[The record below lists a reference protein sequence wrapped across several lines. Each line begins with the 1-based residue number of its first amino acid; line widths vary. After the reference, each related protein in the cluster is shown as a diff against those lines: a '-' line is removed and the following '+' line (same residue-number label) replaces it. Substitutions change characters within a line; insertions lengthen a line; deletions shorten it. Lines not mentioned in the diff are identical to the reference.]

1 MRSRRGS
8 WNVDRGM
15 GKEDGGVGSEEWG
28 RRRSKGGKIHCHCQ
42 NKFSFWN
49 PLKISFEAKLL
60 EKCKRR
66 TKKLNKN
73 TQKIRKN
80 WRRRRRPSKE
90 AKNGMGEG
98 RRESERRG
106 AQEELSWATAAEKTG
121 KNWKYYK
128 TFVIISVAFIVGAPR
143 LSLALL
149 TFPFSCPRTRHS
161 TLASCSPSIRQFS
174 NCSKAVKKLNFF
186 RPIAINAARR
196 VGVDLR
202 TNPNRN
208 PTHNTTQHAQQ
219 HTTTHTQQRT
229 QGNTNRGRTEAQTEA
244 QTLDCPH
251 NCCVNRTWTRPCC
264 TLTTSP
270 RALQCL
276 QWVQWVCVGIRM
288 VYRLWISHRLS
299 RVGWCYDI
307 CG

>member
-80 WRRRRRPSKE
+80 WRRRRRPSRE
-90 AKNGMGEG
+90 AKKGKEEG

-149 TFPFSCPRTRHS
+149 TFPFSCPPYPAFNTGQLFS
-161 TLASCSPSIRQFS
+161 IYSPILQLLESGE
-174 NCSKAVKKLNFF
+174 KVKFLS
-186 RPIAINAARR
+186 
-196 VGVDLR
+196 
-202 TNPNRN
+202 PNRHQCGTPRGRRFAN
-208 PTHNTTQHAQQ
+208 KPKQKPNTQHYTT
-219 HTTTHTQQRT
+219 HTTTYTGQHK
-229 QGNTNRGRTEAQTEA
+229 QGTHRGTNRSTNTWLPAQLLR
-244 QTLDCPH
+244 QQNLNPTLLYPDHIATCI
-251 NCCVNRTWTRPCC
+251 
-264 TLTTSP
+264 
-270 RALQCL
+270 A
-276 QWVQWVCVGIRM
+276 VCAMSV
-288 VYRLWISHRLS
+288 
-299 RVGWCYDI
+299 
-307 CG
+307 CGYSNGL

>member
-8 WNVDRGM
+8 WNVDRGI

-80 WRRRRRPSKE
+80 WRRRRRPSRE
-90 AKNGMGEG
+90 AKKGKEEG

-149 TFPFSCPRTRHS
+149 TFPFSCPPYPAFNTGQLFS
-161 TLASCSPSIRQFS
+161 IYSPILQLLESGE
-174 NCSKAVKKLNFF
+174 KVKFLS
-186 RPIAINAARR
+186 
-196 VGVDLR
+196 
-202 TNPNRN
+202 PNRHQCGTPRGRRFAN
-208 PTHNTTQHAQQ
+208 KPKQKPNTQHYTTR
-219 HTTTHTQQRT
+219 TTTHNNTHNNVHRATQTGDAQRHK
-229 QGNTNRGRTEAQTEA
+229 QKHKHLIARTIVASTE
-244 QTLDCPH
+244 LEPDLVVPWPH
-251 NCCVNRTWTRPCC
+251 AM
-264 TLTTSP
+264 S
-270 RALQCL
+270 AMS
-276 QWVQWVCVGIRM
+276 VCG
-288 VYRLWISHRLS
+288 YSNGL
-299 RVGWCYDI
+299 
-307 CG
+307 

>member
-80 WRRRRRPSKE
+80 WRRRRRPSREAKKGKE
-90 AKNGMGEG
+90 AG

-143 LSLALL
+143 LPLALL
-149 TFPFSCPRTRHS
+149 ILPFSCPPYPAFNTGQLFS
-161 TLASCSPSIRQFS
+161 IYSPILQLLESGE
-174 NCSKAVKKLNFF
+174 KVKFLS
-186 RPIAINAARR
+186 
-196 VGVDLR
+196 
-202 TNPNRN
+202 PNRHQCGTPRGRRFAN
-208 PTHNTTQHAQQ
+208 KPKQKPNTQHYTT
-219 HTTTHTQQRT
+219 HTTTHNNTHTTTYTGQHK
-229 QGNTNRGRTEAQTEA
+229 QGTHRGTNRSTNTWLPAQLLR
-244 QTLDCPH
+244 QQNLNPTLLYPDHIATCIA
-251 NCCVNRTWTRPCC
+251 VFAM
-264 TLTTSP
+264 S
-270 RALQCL
+270 AMS
-276 QWVQWVCVGIRM
+276 VCG
-288 VYRLWISHRLS
+288 YSNGL
-299 RVGWCYDI
+299 
-307 CG
+307 

>member
-28 RRRSKGGKIHCHCQ
+28 RRRSQGGKIHCHCQ

-60 EKCKRR
+60 EKCKRQ

-80 WRRRRRPSKE
+80 WRRRRRPSRE
-90 AKNGMGEG
+90 AKKGMEEG

-149 TFPFSCPRTRHS
+149 TFPCPPYPAFNTGQLFSIY
-161 TLASCSPSIRQFS
+161 SPILQLLESGE
-174 NCSKAVKKLNFF
+174 KVKFLS
-186 RPIAINAARR
+186 
-196 VGVDLR
+196 
-202 TNPNRN
+202 PNRHQCGTPRGRRFAN
-208 PTHNTTQHAQQ
+208 KPKQKPNTQHYTT
-219 HTTTHTQQRT
+219 HTTTYTGQHK
-229 QGNTNRGRTEAQTEA
+229 QGTHRGTNRSTNTWLPAQLLR
-244 QTLDCPH
+244 QQNLNPTLLYPDH
-251 NCCVNRTWTRPCC
+251 M
-264 TLTTSP
+264 
-270 RALQCL
+270 

-299 RVGWCYDI
+299 RVGWCCGI

>member
-15 GKEDGGVGSEEWG
+15 RREECGMG
-28 RRRSKGGKIHCHCQ
+28 RKSGKIHCHCQ

-73 TQKIRKN
+73 TKKNTKN
-80 WRRRRRPSKE
+80 WQRRRRSSREGKKSKE
-90 AKNGMGEG
+90 
-98 RRESERRG
+98 ERRG
-106 AQEELSWATAAEKTG
+106 EQKRGDAELSKAAEKTG

-128 TFVIISVAFIVGAPR
+128 TFVIISVAFIVGASL
-143 LSLALL
+143 LSLS
-149 TFPFSCPRTRHS
+149 FSLPSPARRPQHS

-174 NCSKAVKKLNFF
+174 NCSKAAKKLNFF

-196 VGVDLR
+196 VCVDLR

-208 PTHNTTQHAQQ
+208 PTHNTTQHTQQ
-219 HTTTHTQQRT
+219 QYTVQHKQGTHT
-229 QGNTNRGRTEAQTEA
+229 GTNRSTNTWLPAQLLR
-244 QTLDCPH
+244 QQNLNPTLLYPDHINTYIAMCAMNVCRYW
-251 NCCVNRTWTRPCC
+251 NCLKVM
-264 TLTTSP
+264 
-270 RALQCL
+270 
-276 QWVQWVCVGIRM
+276 G
-288 VYRLWISHRLS
+288 
-299 RVGWCYDI
+299 
-307 CG
+307 